1 MAAFT
6 DIPPENDL
14 ALINREINEQR
25 ATNIAIDQL
34 NAGRFDALETAQ
46 PEQPGGGKQDFSL
59 LDNLNDRAPI
69 YTPGQEMPTPDSEVA
84 RMKAGA
90 PSAIGQP
97 PDAGAVIR
105 DVVAQIPAGAA
116 KGAINA
122 FDNTKAA
129 VRALAEGPK
138 GNPYADDPYTAKI
151 YDFWMDRSV
160 GDVFA
165 DHGITFTIP
174 DPQTV
179 AGGLTRAMSQ
189 FMVNFVPYLKAARM
203 AGMATTGLAG
213 VGTDILAGIP
223 ADFLAW
229 DKAEGNL
236 TTFLQQVAPET
247 VPSFMK
253 WLAIDEEDSRLEAAT
268 KQVLEGAGL
277 GAVAGPLL
285 SAGRVIRWAKNTDVA
300 AIRPYKPNKP
310 FGVTGKTM
318 SLETA
323 RDLGLMDKYQ
333 FRVAK
338 NLQEVTEA
346 QGLKPTLEYVDDIRL
361 ASQEIVEQAGE
372 TWQPY
377 MIQTVTGETITN
389 QEGQALNTIIRFYKG
404 SDATTV
410 VEEFAHGWWDNLSDG
425 AKAPFEALYKDAE
438 TNLPINEWF
447 AKEGISFFFGG
458 EGMGAIET
466 NVFRKMK
473 WSLLRTFNAA
483 DSRKIAPELRQ
494 TFREMIG
501 KEQAKGL
508 ELPSRSSLKAQAPS
522 YQIKQKPQEISSIE
536 TPEFKAWFG
545 ASKVVDDQGKPLVVY
560 HGSPDA
566 RGIKETGVFKSLKE
580 RFNIEGDP
588 ERQFFFAKD
597 RRVAAS
603 YADDTLAYDYQNAEA
618 DVIPA
623 YLSLNN
629 PMEVDFE
636 GKVWTGTNSAIK
648 KAKDAGHDGLI
659 IRNVVDDYLE
669 KGKPTDVYVAFD
681 PTQIKSVN
689 NRGTFDPNDPRISH
703 QVKTNQPGTF
713 ELQAQELQ
721 HRYNQLLARTE
732 KLLGGPPDPNAPVVR
747 VRNLLEEGEAKLEKM
762 QGDITQQG
770 ADALDLSRFDS
781 PDRLTYESPKYI
793 SNLNFNRLD
802 TSESIKEGLG
812 TFAKQL
818 EESRV
823 VVSHDETKKLANSLG
838 LTVEQLLARKKGT
851 GVNAYEA
858 LAAREML
865 VSSMNKMQELARLA
879 ANTGDAAAE
888 LALQK
893 QTILHYAIQAQ
904 VQDMTAEVGR
914 ALNSFKILAGAN
926 KAMMQDVSRVVKAF
940 EAGTMKTS
948 KLADAVLMA
957 TDVGQLSR
965 LARAKVRAKSTDMI
979 IEAWIN
985 GLLSNPV
992 THAVNMTSNGLFAMW
1007 AGVERGLATGISKLT
1022 GSGMYWGET
1031 LSSHGAFW
1039 GMIQGTQDGL
1049 RLAARRLSS
1058 AAMDPAALSEA
1069 IKGKQW
1075 AKAAGMV
1082 YREGVPSDALG
1093 KIEARRYQSITA
1105 ENVRELP
1112 LVRAVRSKMAPNLFD
1127 AGGPTATAI
1136 DMIGETVRMS
1146 GRFLGAED
1154 EFFKAVGYRMELNAL
1169 SYRKAM
1175 SEALDQGL
1183 YGKARRDF
1191 VAKRINEIL
1200 EDPETHAPE
1209 VHLAAI
1215 DASHYQTF
1223 TNELGM
1229 VGRWFQK
1236 GFNAAPALK
1245 VVVPFMRT
1253 PVNLVKRASE
1263 RGPLAIIMPSFWQAI
1278 KAGGAQRDMA
1288 LARMSLGS
1296 AVAGVVAWQV
1306 AQGNITAEGPAHP
1319 GQRKAWLENYQPWSI
1334 RIGGHWYSYD
1344 RFDPLGQIIGSVAK
1358 ASEIMAQYPADWEH
1372 ADEIAGAVLL
1382 GTARYVTNRTYLRG
1396 VSDFLDA
1403 LNDYRLSAEENPS
1416 RSAGARYIRHLFAS
1430 TIPASSLM
1438 GEMRRQVDPV
1448 MRRTDAFLDEWR
1460 NRTPG
1465 LSADLPA
1472 RRNHWGEEIK
1482 YAGAL
1487 GPDWLSPMKRKE
1499 ADTSPVDAEF
1509 TRIGYAVPGIA
1520 RTISAGGG
1528 ATVKLTDIERD
1539 HLLELR
1545 GQFRERPSVVRKGQ
1559 GVIYSD
1565 KPLNLK
1571 QAVEWVMRQPEYAKW
1586 SDGPDGEKARHLN
1599 AIFTAWGDAAKA
1611 QLMNEQVPGKG
1622 YTYRELVEAVAEDRQ
1637 REFNQPGTAPSFQ

>member
-1 MAAFT
+1 MAPFT

-25 ATNIAIDQL
+25 ETNIAIDQL
-34 NAGRFDALETAQ
+34 NAGRFDALEVAQ
-46 PEQPGGGKQDFSL
+46 PEYAPAPEMKTPDYGTREDGTPKGPGWLGELKRPDGAVSTELSIGVNIDGKEIQIPSLVPSLTEQEINSLLSGGEITDAIVKKAVAHAKPLISRGKSPFYPVQGENGQAKSGKQDFSL
-59 LDNLNDRAPI
+59 LDNMNDRAPV
-69 YTPGQEMPTPDSEVA
+69 YTPGQEMPTPDSEAA
-84 RMKAGA
+84 RIKAGA

-97 PDAGAVIR
+97 PDAGKVLR
-105 DVVAQIPAGAA
+105 DVVAQVPAGAA
-116 KGAINA
+116 KGMINA

-138 GNPYADDPYTAKI
+138 GNPYANDPYTSKI
-151 YDFWMDRSV
+151 YDFWMDRSI

-165 DHGITFTIP
+165 DQGIPFTIP
-174 DPQTV
+174 DPQTIPGSLFRV
-179 AGGLTRAMSQ
+179 MSQ
-189 FMVNFVPYLKAARM
+189 FMVNFVPFMTAARL
-203 AGMATTGLAG
+203 AGLATTGLAG

-236 TTFLQQVAPET
+236 TSFLQQVAPET

-277 GAVAGPLL
+277 GAVVGPLL
-285 SAGRVIRWAKNTDVA
+285 SAGRVVRWAKNTDIA

-310 FGVTGKTM
+310 FGITGKSM

-338 NLQEVTEA
+338 NLQEATEA

-377 MIQTVTGETITN
+377 MVQTVTGEAITN
-389 QEGQALNTIIRFYKG
+389 QEGQALNTMIRFYKG

-410 VEEFAHGWWDNLSDG
+410 VEEFAHGWWDNMSGG
-425 AKAPFEALYKDAE
+425 AKAPLEALYKDAE

-466 NVFRKMK
+466 NIFRKMK

-483 DSRKIAPELRQ
+483 DSRKIAPDLRQ

-501 KEQAKGL
+501 KEEANGLQLSSRAEIKKG
-508 ELPSRSSLKAQAPS
+508 QQG
-522 YQIKQKPQEISSIE
+522 YQI
-536 TPEFKAWFG
+536 
-545 ASKVVDDQGKPLVVY
+545 
-560 HGSPDA
+560 
-566 RGIKETGVFKSLKE
+566 
-580 RFNIEGDP
+580 
-588 ERQFFFAKD
+588 
-597 RRVAAS
+597 
-603 YADDTLAYDYQNAEA
+603 
-618 DVIPA
+618 
-623 YLSLNN
+623 
-629 PMEVDFE
+629 
-636 GKVWTGTNSAIK
+636 
-648 KAKDAGHDGLI
+648 
-659 IRNVVDDYLE
+659 
-669 KGKPTDVYVAFD
+669 
-681 PTQIKSVN
+681 
-689 NRGTFDPNDPRISH
+689 
-703 QVKTNQPGTF
+703 KTNQPGTF
-713 ELQAQELQ
+713 ELQAQDLQ

-762 QGDITQQG
+762 QGDIAQQG
-770 ADALDLSRFDS
+770 TDAFDLGRFDS

-793 SNLNFNRLD
+793 SNMNMNRLD
-802 TSESIKEGLG
+802 APESIKEAMG
-812 TFAKQL
+812 TFARQL
-818 EESRV
+818 EEMQV
-823 VVSHDETKKLANSLG
+823 VVSHDETKKLAHALG
-838 LTVEQLLARKKGT
+838 LTLEQLLMRKKGT
-851 GVNAYEA
+851 AVNHYEA

-957 TDVGQLSR
+957 TDVGQLSK
-965 LARAKVRAKSTDMI
+965 LARAKVRAKSTDMV

-992 THAVNMTSNGLFAMW
+992 THAVNMTSNALFAMW

-1058 AAMDPAALSEA
+1058 AATDPAALSGA

-1183 YGKARRDF
+1183 YGKARREF
-1191 VAKRINEIL
+1191 VANRINEIL
-1200 EDPETHAPE
+1200 EDPEKHAPE

-1223 TNELGM
+1223 TNELGR
-1229 VGRWFQK
+1229 VGQWMQRAS
-1236 GFNAAPALK
+1236 NAAPAMK
-1245 VVVPFMRT
+1245 IVIPFMRT

-1263 RGPLAIIMPSFWQAI
+1263 RGPLAILMPSFRQAI

-1296 AVAGVVAWQV
+1296 AVASVVAWQV

-1319 GQRKAWLENYQPWSI
+1319 GQRKAWLENHQPWSI
-1334 RIGGHWYSYD
+1334 RIGGYWYQYD

-1358 ASEIMAQYPADWEH
+1358 ASEIMAQYPFDWEH

-1396 VSDFLDA
+1396 VSEALDA
-1403 LNDYRLSAEENPS
+1403 INDYRLSAEENPS
-1416 RSAGARYIRHLFAS
+1416 RSAGARYIRRIFAS
-1430 TIPASSLM
+1430 ALPATSLM
-1438 GEMRRQVDPV
+1438 GSMRRQVDPV

-1472 RRNHWGEEIK
+1472 RRNHWGEEMK
-1482 YAGAL
+1482 YNGSL
-1487 GPDWLSPMKRKE
+1487 GPDWLSPIRRQK
-1499 ADTSPVDAEF
+1499 ADVSPVDAEL
-1509 TRIGYAVPGIA
+1509 TRIGYEVPGIA
-1520 RTISAGGG
+1520 RTLPAGGG
-1528 ATVKLTDIERD
+1528 ASVKLTDIERD

-1545 GQFRERPSVVRKGQ
+1545 GQFKERPSVVRKGQ

-1586 SDGPDGEKARHLN
+1586 SDGPDGEKARYLN
-1599 AIFTAWGDAAKA
+1599 GIFTAWGDAAKE
-1611 QLMNEQVPGKG
+1611 QLLKEQVPGKG
-1622 YTYRELVEAVAEDRQ
+1622 YTYHELAASIAEDRQ
-1637 REFNQPGTAPSFQ
+1637 NEINKPGTAPSFQ